1 MNLAGPFHLAWRYI
15 ARHRAQSLLL
25 ASALGVVLAL
35 PLAVRLLVRTAE
47 KQLRARAESTP
58 LVAGPK
64 GSETDLMLS
73 ALHFR
78 KGAAEALHLSA
89 CDEVRDSGLAEAIPL
104 HLRFRAMG
112 APIVGTELEY
122 FDFRHLK
129 VAEGRMITRLG
140 DCVVGARLA
149 RDRGLLPGG
158 AVYSSPE
165 QVFDIAGVYPLK
177 MRVTGVLAA
186 NGTTDDEAIFVDVKT
201 AWLIQGLGHGH
212 DDLVK
217 PENAGA
223 VLSKKEGEA
232 VVANAS
238 VRMFNEVTDANVASF
253 HFHGDEADF
262 PIHAMIV
269 LPHDTKSE
277 AILTGRYQGNK
288 EVQVV
293 RPTDVLEGLLG
304 ALFRIEGMVVAAL
317 GLVAVAAAAVTAL
330 VFGLSFRMRQ
340 REFATLAEVG
350 VGQGTLRLAKS
361 CEVLIIGFGALGI
374 TFAVLGLLRFLADTA
389 IIDRLG

>member
-1 MNLAGPFHLAWRYI
+1 MNLAGPFHLAWRYV

-25 ASALGVVLAL
+25 AGALGVVLAL

-47 KQLRARAESTP
+47 RQLRARAESTP

-73 ALHFR
+73 SLHFR

-89 CDEVRDSGLAEAIPL
+89 CDEMRDSGLAEAIPL

-129 VAEGRMITRLG
+129 VGEGRMITRLG

-149 RDRGLLPGG
+149 GDKGLHPGG

-177 MRVTGVLAA
+177 MRVTGVLAPS
-186 NGTTDDEAIFVDVKT
+186 GTTDDEAIFVDVKT

-217 PENAGA
+217 PENAGT
-223 VLSKKEGEA
+223 VLSKKEGE

-269 LPHDTKSE
+269 LPHDAKSE

-288 EVQVV
+288 EVQVI

-317 GLVAVAAAAVTAL
+317 GLVALAAGAVTAL

-350 VGQGTLRLAKS
+350 VGQGTLRLAKV
-361 CEVLIIGFGALGI
+361 CEILIIGLGALGI
-374 TFAVLGLLRFLADTA
+374 TFALLSLLRFLADTA

>member
-1 MNLAGPFHLAWRYI
+1 MNLAGPLHLAWRYV

-25 ASALGVVLAL
+25 AGALGVVLAL

-47 KQLRARAESTP
+47 RQLRSRAESTP

-89 CDEVRDSGLAEAIPL
+89 CDEIRDTGLAEAIPL
-104 HLRFRAMG
+104 HLRFRAQG

-140 DCVVGARLA
+140 DCVVGARVA
-149 RDRGLLPGG
+149 REKNLHPGG

-177 MRVTGVLAA
+177 MRVTGVLATS
-186 NGTTDDEAIFVDVKT
+186 GTTDDEAVFVDIKT
-201 AWLIQGLGHGH
+201 TWLIQGLGHGH

-223 VLSKKEGEA
+223 VLTKKEGE

-269 LPHDTKSE
+269 LPHDAKSE
-277 AILTGRYQGNK
+277 AIVAGRYQGNK
-288 EVQVV
+288 DVQVI
-293 RPTDVLEGLLG
+293 RPEDVLEGLLG
-304 ALFRIEGMVVAAL
+304 ALFKVEGMVIAAL
-317 GLVAVAAAAVTAL
+317 TLVAGAAGAVAAL

-350 VGQGTLRLAKS
+350 VGQGTLRLAKA
-361 CEVLIIGFGALGI
+361 CEVAMIGFGALGI
-374 TFAVLGLLRFLADTA
+374 TFGLVSLLRLLADAA

>member
-1 MNLAGPFHLAWRYI
+1 M
-15 ARHRAQSLLL
+15 
-25 ASALGVVLAL
+25 
-35 PLAVRLLVRTAE
+35 RTAE
-47 KQLRARAESTP
+47 RQLRSRAESTP

-78 KGAAEALHLSA
+78 QGAAEALHLRA
-89 CDEVRDSGLAEAIPL
+89 CDEIRDTGLVEAIPL
-104 HLRFRAMG
+104 HLRFRAQG

-140 DCVVGARLA
+140 DCVVGARVA
-149 RDRGLLPGG
+149 REKNLHPGG

-177 MRVTGVLAA
+177 MRVTGVLAPS
-186 NGTTDDEAIFVDVKT
+186 GTTDDEAVFVDIKT
-201 AWLIQGLGHGH
+201 TWLIQGLGHGH

-223 VLSKKEGEA
+223 VLTKKEGE

-269 LPHDTKSE
+269 LPHDAKSE
-277 AILTGRYQGNK
+277 AIVAGRYQGNK
-288 EVQVV
+288 DVQII
-293 RPTDVLEGLLG
+293 RPKDVLEGLLG
-304 ALFRIEGMVVAAL
+304 ALFKVEGMVIAAL
-317 GLVAVAAAAVTAL
+317 TLVAGAAGAVAAL

-350 VGQGTLRLAKS
+350 VGQGTLRFAKA
-361 CEVLIIGFGALGI
+361 CEVAMIGFGALGI
-374 TFAVLGLLRFLADTA
+374 TFALVSLLRLLADAA

>member
-1 MNLAGPFHLAWRYI
+1 MNIAGPFHLAWRYV
-15 ARHRAQSLLL
+15 ARHRAQSVLL
-25 ASALGVVLAL
+25 AGALGVVLAL
-35 PLAVRLLVRTAE
+35 PLAVRVLVRTAE

-78 KGAAEALHLSA
+78 KGMGESLHLKA
-89 CDEVRDSGLAEAIPL
+89 CDDLRDSGLAEAIPL
-104 HLRFRAMG
+104 HLRFHALG

-149 RDRGLLPGG
+149 REKGLQAGG

-201 AWLIQGLGHGH
+201 TWLIQGLGHGH

-223 VLSKKEGEA
+223 VLSHKPGE

-269 LPHDTKSE
+269 LPHDAKSE

-288 EVQVV
+288 EVQII
-293 RPTDVLEGLLG
+293 RPKDVLAGLLG
-304 ALFRIEGMVVAAL
+304 ALFQVEGMVVAAL
-317 GLVAVAAAAVTAL
+317 GLVAGAAGAVTAL

-350 VGQGTLRLAKS
+350 VGQGTLRLAKA
-361 CEVLIIGFGALGI
+361 CEVLIIGLSALGI
-374 TFAVLGLLRFLADTA
+374 TLGLLGLLRFLADTA

>member
-1 MNLAGPFHLAWRYI
+1 MNIAGPFHLAWRYV
-15 ARHRAQSLLL
+15 ARHRAQSVLL
-25 ASALGVVLAL
+25 AGALGVVLAL
-35 PLAVRLLVRTAE
+35 PLAVRVLVRTAE

-78 KGAAEALHLSA
+78 KGTGESLHLKA
-89 CDEVRDSGLAEAIPL
+89 CDDLRDSGLAEAIPL
-104 HLRFRAMG
+104 HLRFHALG

-140 DCVVGARLA
+140 DCVVGAGLA
-149 RDRGLLPGG
+149 REKGLQAGG

-201 AWLIQGLGHGH
+201 TWLIQGLGHGH

-223 VLSKKEGEA
+223 VLSHKPGE

-269 LPHDTKSE
+269 LPHDAKSE

-288 EVQVV
+288 EVQII
-293 RPTDVLEGLLG
+293 RPKDVLAGLLG
-304 ALFRIEGMVVAAL
+304 ALFQVEGIVVAAL
-317 GLVAVAAAAVTAL
+317 GLVAGAAGAVTAL

-350 VGQGTLRLAKS
+350 VGQGTLRLAKA
-361 CEVLIIGFGALGI
+361 CEVLIIGLSALGI
-374 TFAVLGLLRFLADTA
+374 TLGLLGLLRFLADTA